1 MTAVMEM
8 IHVAD
13 PMCSWCY
20 GFAPV
25 IFALTP
31 RFEAQLPLRF
41 MMGGLRAGNP
51 EVMRAADKEDVR
63 QAWTQVGAATGQP
76 FDLSFFEPE
85 SFTYDTEPACR
96 AVVTVR
102 RLQPTFALAVMAL
115 IQQAFY
121 AENRDMTSANEISC
135 LEEEAGLARQAFA
148 ATFSAPATRN
158 ETFGDFPAPGA
169 GHPRFS
175 HPDRRR
181 PGQGLRARGQRL
193 SAARRPSRTAR
204 ALAGRRSS
212 RHGVGLRR
220 CANG

>member
-1 MTAVMEM
+1 MTAAMKM

-25 IFALTP
+25 ILALTQ
-31 RFEAQLPLRF
+31 RFEAPLPLRL
-41 MMGGLRAGNP
+41 MMGGLRAGKP
-51 EVMRAADKEDVR
+51 EVMRAADKE
-63 QAWTQVGAATGQP
+63 QVGAATGQP

-102 RLQPTFALAVMAL
+102 RRQPTFALAVMAL

-135 LEEEAGLARQAFA
+135 LEKEAGLARQAFA
-148 ATFSAPATRN
+148 AIVSAPATRN
-158 ETFGDFPAPGA
+158 ETFGDFLTAQELGIRGFPTLIA
-169 GHPRFS
+169 GGGPR
-175 HPDRRR
+175 
-181 PGQGLRARGQRL
+181 L
-193 SAARRPSRTAR
+193 T
-204 ALAGRRSS
+204 RS
-212 RHGVGLRR
+212 
-220 CANG
+220 